1 MISKKSRS
9 VLYGF
14 GAAGAVAAV
23 AFLSLG
29 GLQFLPET
37 RLTNQIEVIGGQIQS
52 VAAGSDVAYW
62 AQERVLGPG
71 SASGIWRVVHWRQ
84 TLDLY
89 FSGNPAQQIFGFGIG
104 STVRIMGI
112 LPHNEYLRMLVEQ
125 GAIGFLLFLFAW
137 YRIIT
142 TAPRPVRYIGL
153 IVAIYSFSE
162 NNLDNFPF
170 MALLILFLSARGAN
184 DTELPAKDARVQRP
198 LPALVLSP

>member
-1 MISKKSRS
+1 
-9 VLYGF
+9 
-14 GAAGAVAAV
+14 
-23 AFLSLG
+23 
-29 GLQFLPET
+29 
-37 RLTNQIEVIGGQIQS
+37 
-52 VAAGSDVAYW
+52 
-62 AQERVLGPG
+62 
-71 SASGIWRVVHWRQ
+71 
-84 TLDLY
+84 
-89 FSGNPAQQIFGFGIG
+89 
-104 STVRIMGI
+104 MGI